1 MKKTLGIYGDVVIQN
16 DFESWLK
23 SSVGKFVE
31 IYTNGHSLEKMRCL
45 LVVLHILLRTNCYKL
60 YSGIGKREFY
70 GYWSGD
76 RNRIRNGKYS
86 DNCHRK
92 SGLYKLLLLIST
104 LFSLLS
110 LWIMMLLCG
119 SRKHIAEFYYFWNQH
134 IESGR
139 KLLKE
144 NLQLI
149 LVNKMLVSCCSIA
162 L

>member
-1 MKKTLGIYGDVVIQN
+1 MVIKN
-16 DFESWLK
+16 DFETWLK
-23 SSVGKFVE
+23 SSAGKFVA
-31 IYTNGHSLEKMRCL
+31 ICTNGDSSEKMRCL
-45 LVVLHILLRTNCYKL
+45 LVVLRTNCCKL

-110 LWIMMLLCG
+110 LWTMKLLCG

-149 LVNKMLVSCCSIA
+149 LVNKMLVSCCIIVFCA
-162 L
+162 FVRF